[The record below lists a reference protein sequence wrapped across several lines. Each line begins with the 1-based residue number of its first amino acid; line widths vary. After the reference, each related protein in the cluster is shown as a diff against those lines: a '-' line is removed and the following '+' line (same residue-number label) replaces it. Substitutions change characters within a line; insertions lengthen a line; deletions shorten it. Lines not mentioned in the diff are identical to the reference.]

1 MYYTLV
7 TDSGYAN
14 YPNLTVWDTKDNALK
29 HGVMVMLDS
38 LHEFAL
44 MLEDLDTL
52 NKHLEKQDYASVL
65 STFNELVM
73 NGSGCDLQ
81 INVDRIPDV
90 SASGVMHLDKNLGA
104 SLSAFQNK
112 HKKMQ
117 AEDRDEK
124 RNRGKEL

>member
-1 MYYTLV
+1 MYYTLI

-14 YPNLTVWDTKDNALK
+14 YPNLTVWDTKDKALK
-29 HGVMVMLDS
+29 HGVMVMLDC

-44 MLEDLDTL
+44 VLKDLDTL
-52 NKHLEKQDYASVL
+52 NEHLEKQDYAGVL

-73 NGSGCDLQ
+73 NGSGYDLQ

-90 SASGVMHLDKNLGA
+90 SASGVMHLEKNLGA

-117 AEDRDEK
+117 AEDRKEK
-124 RNRGKEL
+124 KNSEN